1 MKGAQ
6 IIIMKRRKTSQE
18 VASEDQNKEIIQ
30 QTTVSKRTDY
40 SKKMERLNMFIGI
53 FSVLCALAIWLYAS
67 AMSETEMKLQS
78 PINVKYVI
86 DVENKG
92 YDVEYNDKLKIT
104 FIVSGKTHA
113 ISQIPNYGINV
124 YADLSTVNLS
134 EIITSKTVQLPL
146 IFDLPEGVICPEKS
160 HEYIEV
166 TIVKK
171 SK

>member
-1 MKGAQ
+1 
-6 IIIMKRRKTSQE
+6 MKRKKINRE
-18 VASEDQNKEIIQ
+18 VVSDVKQDETIQ
-30 QTTVSKRTDY
+30 QKTGSKRTDY
-40 SKKMERLNMFIGI
+40 SRKLERWNMFIGI
-53 FSVLCALAIWLYAS
+53 FAVVCALAIWLYAS
-67 AMSETEMKLQS
+67 AISETEMKLQS

-92 YDVEYNDKLKIT
+92 YDVEYNDKLKIN
-104 FIVSGKTHA
+104 FIVSGKTFS

-134 EIITSKTVQLPL
+134 EIITSKTVRLPL
-146 IFDLPEGVICPEKS
+146 IFDLPEGVSCPEKS

-171 SK
+171 QND